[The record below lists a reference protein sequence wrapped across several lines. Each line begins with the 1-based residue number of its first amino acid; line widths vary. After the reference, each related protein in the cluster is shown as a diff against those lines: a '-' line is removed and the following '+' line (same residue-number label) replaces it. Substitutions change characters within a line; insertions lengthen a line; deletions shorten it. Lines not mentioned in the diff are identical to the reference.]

1 MKTEMKWFYG
11 FCMAAFMCWVALTMI
26 PLALAQETTTWGSDG
41 PPAASVAQADKMDAT
56 VPALKPTKLRGD
68 GPTWRE
74 RRAMGIT
81 WRNIKRILAE
91 KQAAGE
97 VDGRDS
103 SVVAIEVFD
112 QLVQD
117 NPKVFMDA
125 KAVPGRDWSLFFEAL
140 LAFIAKLIP
149 LILMFI

>member
-1 MKTEMKWFYG
+1 MG
-11 FCMAAFMCWVALTMI
+11 V
-26 PLALAQETTTWGSDG
+26 TW
-41 PPAASVAQADKMDAT
+41 K
-56 VPALKPTKLRGD
+56 
-68 GPTWRE
+68 
-74 RRAMGIT
+74 
-81 WRNIKRILAE
+81 NIKRVLTE

-103 SVVAIEVFD
+103 SVVAMEVLSQLIE
-112 QLVQD
+112 D

-125 KAVPGRDWSLFFEAL
+125 KAVAGRDWSLFFEAL